1 LKFRRR
7 DLMGAAAAAGALAA
21 APRVVAAAPATPASE
36 DAKLD
41 ALLQRQF
48 DENLDRSPENATG
61 LGLDKGAR
69 APLRWKLEDRS
80 LAENERDR
88 RDAQRRWAELQG
100 IDRGKLSRTG
110 ALNYD
115 VAAFRASHAA
125 AAAKRFAYG
134 AMAGRAA
141 PYVLSQLTGAY
152 YSVPDF
158 LANQHKIETKD
169 DADAYLSRLTA
180 FATVL
185 DQQTEVVKHDAGLGV
200 IPPDFVLAK
209 TIGNLE
215 KLRAAAPT
223 ESVLVRSVADRAKA
237 KGLGD
242 YETPAAK
249 VFAGPVAAALDRQI
263 AALKALQPKTV
274 HDAGVW
280 RLPDGEACYQAGIVA
295 STTTT
300 YTGDEIHRLGLE
312 QVADLQAR
320 LDPMLKAQGLTE
332 GTLGARLAALN
343 ADPRYVYP
351 NTDAGKAE
359 LLTHLNQLVADL
371 RPHLPQAFRTL
382 PKADLEIRRV
392 PAYIEAGAPLGYYQ
406 GAPLDNSRPGAYYI
420 NLKDTADWPKWSLP
434 TLTYHEGIPGHHFQ
448 ISVSREAGELPIY
461 RRVGGFSAYNEGWAL
476 YAEQVADELG
486 VYENDPLGRIGF
498 LQSLLF
504 RACRLVVDS
513 GVHAKRW
520 SREQAVRYMVDN
532 CGRTEGASINEVER
546 YCVWPGQACSYK
558 LGHTVITRIRADAQ
572 GKLGSRFDLKAFHD
586 AVLLNGSLPLS
597 VLETSVGDWTAAQL
611 KAA

>member
-1 LKFRRR
+1 
-7 DLMGAAAAAGALAA
+7 MVGAAGAAALVAL
-21 APRVVAAAPATPASE
+21 PSVASPAAPAGE
-36 DAKLD
+36 DARLD
-41 ALLQRQF
+41 ALLKKQF
-48 DENLDRSPENATG
+48 EETLDRSPENVTS

-69 APLRWKLEDRS
+69 AAQRWKLDDRS
-80 LAENERDR
+80 LAENARERA
-88 RDAQRRWAELQG
+88 DAARRWAEIQK
-100 IDRGKLSRTG
+100 IDRKKLTAAG
-110 ALNYD
+110 ALNYNI
-115 VAAFRASHAA
+115 AAFRASTAA
-125 AAAKRFAYG
+125 ANAKRFNYG
-134 AMAGRAA
+134 SAGGRTA
-141 PYVLSQLTGAY
+141 PYVVSQLTGAY

-169 DADAYLSRLTA
+169 DADAYLSRLSA

-209 TIGNLE
+209 AIGNLE
-215 KLRAAAPT
+215 KLRDAGPNG
-223 ESVLVRSVADRAKA
+223 SVLVRSLADRAKA

-249 VFAGPVAAALDRQI
+249 VFSGPITAALNRQI
-263 AALKALQPKTV
+263 DTLKALQPKAV

-280 RLPDGEACYQAGIVA
+280 RLPDGAAYYQAGITQ
-295 STTTT
+295 STTTR
-300 YTGDEIHRLGLE
+300 YSGDEIHKIGLE

-320 LDPMLKAQGLTE
+320 IDAILKRQGMTQRTIGE
-332 GTLGARLAALN
+332 RLAALN

-351 NTDAGKAE
+351 NTEAGKTE
-359 LLTHLNQLVADL
+359 LLAYLNQLVAQI
-371 RPHLPQAFRTL
+371 RPRLPQVFRTL

-420 NLKDTADWPKWSLP
+420 NLKDTADWPKWGLP
-434 TLTYHEGIPGHHFQ
+434 TLTYHEGVPGHHFQ

-461 RRVGGFSAYNEGWAL
+461 RRVGGFSAYNEGWGL
-476 YAEQVADELG
+476 YAEQLAGEMG
-486 VYENDPLGRIGF
+486 MYEGDPLGEVGL

-504 RACRLVVDS
+504 RAVRLVVDS
-513 GVHAKRW
+513 GIHAKRW

-532 CGRTEGASINEVER
+532 CGRTEGASINEIER
-546 YCVWPGQACSYK
+546 YCAWPGQACSYK
-558 LGHTVITRIRADAQ
+558 LGHTVITRIRDEAKAR
-572 GKLGSRFDLKAFHD
+572 LGSRFDIKAFHD

-597 VLETSVGDWTAAQL
+597 VLEKVVADWTAAQT